1 MRSQYKRKL
10 ADYVDSVV
18 GDIVDELV
26 NKYYSDK
33 IEGYQDYEKLLY
45 NIARE
50 IKNEALRGKGTIN
63 DIVAYLESLRSK
75 RNVANLILSYLIGK
89 ILNKEE

>member
-50 IKNEALRGKGTIN
+50 IKNEVLRGKGTIN
-63 DIVAYLESLRSK
+63 DIVVYLESLRSK

>member
-10 ADYVDSVV
+10 VDYVDSVV

-33 IEGYQDYEKLLY
+33 IGGYQDYEKLLY

-50 IKNEALRGKGTIN
+50 IKNEVLRGKGTIN